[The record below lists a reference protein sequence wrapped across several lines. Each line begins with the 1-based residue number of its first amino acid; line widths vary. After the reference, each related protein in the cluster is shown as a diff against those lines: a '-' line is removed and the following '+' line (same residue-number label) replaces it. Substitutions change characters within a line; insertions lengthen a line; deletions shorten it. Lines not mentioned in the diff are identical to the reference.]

1 MASNVDTE
9 DNAFDLPWD
18 ELATL
23 WRRKGKQCGP
33 GSEEIIAVA
42 TLREIVRLAALMRP
56 SARNALRIV
65 LPDRNCWPYG
75 YFGKQQL
82 SKLIEFEAR

>member
-1 MASNVDTE
+1 MAPDVGIKDNV
-9 DNAFDLPWD
+9 FDVPWD

-33 GSEEIIAVA
+33 GGDEVLAVA
-42 TLREIVRLAALMRP
+42 TLREIVRLAAMITP
-56 SARNALRIV
+56 SARNDLRIV
-65 LPDRNCWPYG
+65 LPDRKAWPYG

-82 SKLIEFEAR
+82 ARLIKLDAR

>member
-1 MASNVDTE
+1 MAPHVGIKDNV
-9 DNAFDLPWD
+9 FDVPWD

-33 GSEEIIAVA
+33 GSEEVLAVA
-42 TLREIVRLAALMRP
+42 TLREIVRLAAMMTP
-56 SARNALRIV
+56 SGRNDLRIV
-65 LPDRNCWPYG
+65 LPDRKAWPYG

-82 SKLIEFEAR
+82 AKLIKLEAR